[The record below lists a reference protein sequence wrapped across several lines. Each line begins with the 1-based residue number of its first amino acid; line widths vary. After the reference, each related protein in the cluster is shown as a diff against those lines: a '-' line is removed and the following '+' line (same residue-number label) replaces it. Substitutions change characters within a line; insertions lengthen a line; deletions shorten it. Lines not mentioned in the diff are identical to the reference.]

1 MKGAMQPTDLRS
13 HNLARVLTA
22 IVRTPEPLS
31 RAGIA
36 AATGLTKPT
45 ISKLVETL
53 IDENLIVEGPLQR
66 TGGSG
71 RPTTPLLP
79 APKTVCGLGIQV
91 SADHA
96 AILARDLAGETLFTH
111 KEYGT
116 NHGRPDHAAELVG
129 QLISNAHNAVPEG
142 CAIAGIT
149 IAVPGRMSADR
160 TKVISSPGLDW
171 ADIDFASMVHTAAI
185 RKVTAPAALP
195 SPLLGND
202 TRLVARSELISRAEE
217 SFLLVHGE
225 TGIGGTIVLNGEILH
240 GDLGWAGEIGHTTL
254 DPHGPRCQCGRRGC
268 LEAFASAWALREA
281 AHVPE
286 HVHIDELA
294 HRIDGAVLEKA
305 GLWLGVAISSALTL
319 LDLQTVILS
328 GYFGELFDAIE
339 TPVRRALDAHCLS
352 APSAPITLAK
362 SAFAGDSALVGATQY
377 ALLPLLN
384 DPVSWIERDRSGA
397 VHTPLKRV

>member
-1 MKGAMQPTDLRS
+1 MQPTDLRS

-22 IVRTPEPLS
+22 IVRAPEPLS

-36 AATGLTKPT
+36 ASTGLTKPT

-53 IDENLIVEGPLQR
+53 IAENLIVEGALQR

-79 APKTVCGLGIQV
+79 AQGTVYGLGIQV

-96 AILARDLAGETLFTH
+96 AILARDLAGGNLFTR
-111 KEYGT
+111 KEYGA
-116 NHGRPDHAAELVG
+116 NFGRPDQAADLVG
-129 QLISNAHNAVPEG
+129 KLIADARAALPHD

-149 IAVPGRMSADR
+149 ISIPGRMSADR
-160 TKVISSPGLDW
+160 TQVVSAPGLEWSDLS
-171 ADIDFASMVHTAAI
+171 FASMVHEAAI
-185 RKVTAPAALP
+185 GKLADPSPLP

-202 TRLVARSELISRAEE
+202 SRLVARSELISRPHE

-225 TGIGGTIVLNGEILH
+225 TGIGGTIVLDGEILH
-240 GDLGWAGEIGHTTL
+240 GDLGWAGEIGHITL
-254 DPHGPRCQCGRRGC
+254 DPQGPRCQCGRRGC
-268 LEAFASAWALREA
+268 LEAFASAWALRA
-281 AHVPE
+281 AANVPDD
-286 HVHIDELA
+286 VHIDELA
-294 HRIDGAVLEKA
+294 QSIDGKALETA
-305 GLWLGVAISSALTL
+305 GMWLGTAISSALTL

-328 GYFGELFDAIE
+328 GYFGELFDSLE
-339 TPVRRALDAHCLS
+339 TSVRHTIDAHCLS

-362 SAFAGDSALVGATQY
+362 SAFAADSTLVGATQY

-384 DPVSWIERDRSGA
+384 DPVAWVERERSSFMNTA
-397 VHTPLKRV
+397 PERP